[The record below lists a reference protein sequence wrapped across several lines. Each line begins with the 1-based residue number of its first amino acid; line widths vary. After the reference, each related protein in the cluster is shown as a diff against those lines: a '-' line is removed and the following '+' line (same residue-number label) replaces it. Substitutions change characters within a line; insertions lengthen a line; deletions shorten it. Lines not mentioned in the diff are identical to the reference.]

1 MIVGRRRREV
11 TSGERVFRVGALSW
25 DDFNCTRV
33 EFELVVFFRASKVT
47 FHGCEP
53 GGGTLADFHVSRS
66 DSFHVLYATIRC
78 TVMEREFF
86 TSRDELAARAA
97 EASRC

>member
-1 MIVGRRRREV
+1 MIVGRTRREV
-11 TSGERVFRVGALSW
+11 TSSERVFRVGALSW

-33 EFELVVFFRASKVT
+33 EFGVGGFFQSKQSDISRVRT
-47 FHGCEP
+47 
-53 GGGTLADFHVSRS
+53 GGGTLADLHGSRS